1 MDVHIYRQKIINNH
15 LKTTRIFVL
24 PNEII
29 KYKNMTSYS
38 RDDNHDNLCHIIGYN
53 IKTDYGN
60 TFLPVFNHELGR
72 KRILLN
78 KEIKEQ
84 YNLLKINILY
94 QFGMP
99 LIACNI
105 INKYLT
111 L

>member
-1 MDVHIYRQKIINNH
+1 MDVHIYRQIIINNH
-15 LKTTRIFVL
+15 PKTTRIFVL

-29 KYKNMTSYS
+29 KYKNNN
-38 RDDNHDNLCHIIGYN
+38 RDNNLCHIIGYN
-53 IKTDYGN
+53 IKTNYGN
-60 TFLPVFNHELGR
+60 TFIPVFNHELGI
-72 KRILLN
+72 KRILLS
-78 KEIKEQ
+78 KEIKEH

-94 QFGMP
+94 QMGMP